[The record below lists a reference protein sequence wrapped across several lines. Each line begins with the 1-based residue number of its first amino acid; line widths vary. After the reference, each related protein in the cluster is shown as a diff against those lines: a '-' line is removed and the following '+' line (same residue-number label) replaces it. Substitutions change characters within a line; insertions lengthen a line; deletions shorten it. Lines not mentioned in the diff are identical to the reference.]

1 MDDHRLPHRSAY
13 RARAGERLPSGRERA
28 RQAAEALFAPKRR
41 DAEPAAPAIRPA
53 TAQPAPTPPRPPQP
67 PSVDREPRREPATA
81 SSGRATA
88 KPEIPPVHLT
98 RIRTWLKYGMTIGE
112 VANVYGVEIGE
123 IERILRKA

>member
-1 MDDHRLPHRSAY
+1 MDDHRLPHRSAN

-28 RQAAEALFAPKRR
+28 RQAAEALFAPKKR

-53 TAQPAPTPPRPPQP
+53 ITQPAPTPPRPPQP
-67 PSVDREPRREPATA
+67 PPVDRELRRKPATA
-81 SSGRATA
+81 SGGRAPA
-88 KPEIPPVHLT
+88 SPEIPPAQLT